1 MPRPASREPEP
12 GSDRQGILARA
23 TGAVLWKEHRLLLW
37 AHFLVPPG
45 LAALVVAATFATPI
59 LAGILA
65 GAVLAIAA
73 VSAHGLL
80 SRLSQAEEARLA
92 LTSQLIQSQKLA
104 AIGELS
110 AGIAH
115 EINNPIAII
124 AQEAEWAAHL
134 VGEAEKACP
143 ADFAEVKD
151 SLREVRAQVDRCKNI
166 THKLLDFAR
175 KREPVLQEVDVV
187 RIIEDM
193 ARLVDKEASYK
204 NVTLVRDLPQDLP
217 TLRTDAPL
225 LRQVVLNLM
234 TNALH
239 AVDNGGR
246 ITASARADD
255 GMLEIRIADN
265 GCGIPPEN
273 IDKIFNPFFT
283 TKPPGQGTGLGL
295 SMCHTLVTGMQG
307 EIFVE
312 SSPGQGATFIVR
324 LPRRHSPRPA
334 TGNTP

>member
-12 GSDRQGILARA
+12 GSDVQGILARA
-23 TGAVLWKEHRLLLW
+23 TGARLWKDHSLLLW
-37 AHFLVPPG
+37 AHFLVPPV
-45 LAALVVAATFATPI
+45 LAALVVAATFATPA
-59 LAGILA
+59 LAAILA

-73 VSAHGLL
+73 VSARGLL
-80 SRLSQAEEARLA
+80 TRLSQAEEARLT
-92 LTSQLIQSQKLA
+92 LNNQLIQSQKLA

-110 AGIAH
+110 AGLAH

-134 VGEAEKACP
+134 ITEAEKSCTTNF
-143 ADFAEVKD
+143 DEVKD

-175 KREPVLQEVDVV
+175 KREPVLQDVDVA

-204 NVTLVRDLPQDLP
+204 NVTLVRRLPQDLP

-239 AVDNGGR
+239 AVDAGGR
-246 ITASARADD
+246 IEASARADD
-255 GMLEIRIADN
+255 EILEISIKDN

-273 IDKIFNPFFT
+273 LDKIFNPFFT

-295 SMCHTLVTGMQG
+295 SLCHTLVDGMQG
-307 EIFVE
+307 EISVE
-312 SSPGQGATFIVR
+312 SKPGQGAVFTVR
-324 LPRRHSPRPA
+324 LPRRP
-334 TGNTP
+334 

>member
-1 MPRPASREPEP
+1 MPRPASRETES
-12 GSDRQGILARA
+12 GSDRQGSDQGMLARA
-23 TGAVLWKEHRLLLW
+23 TGARLWKDHSLLLW
-37 AHFLVPPG
+37 AHFLVPPV
-45 LAALVVAATFATPI
+45 LAALVVAATFATPM

-65 GAVLAIAA
+65 AAVLGIAA
-73 VSAHGLL
+73 VSARALL
-80 SRLSQAEEARLA
+80 IRLSQTEEARLA
-92 LTSQLIQSQKLA
+92 LNNQLIQSQKLA

-134 VGEAEKACP
+134 VGEAEKTCAV
-143 ADFAEVKD
+143 DFADVRD

-175 KREPVLQEVDVV
+175 KREPVLQDVDVV

-204 NVTLVRDLPQDLP
+204 NVTLARDLPQGLP

-234 TNALH
+234 TNALY
-239 AVDNGGR
+239 AVDTGGR
-246 ITASARADD
+246 IEVSARADD
-255 GMLEIRIADN
+255 EILEIRIKDN

-273 IDKIFNPFFT
+273 IEKIFNPFFT

-295 SMCHTLVTGMQG
+295 SMCHTLVTGMKG
-307 EIFVE
+307 EICVE
-312 SSPGQGATFIVR
+312 SKPGQGATFIVR
-324 LPRRHSPRPA
+324 LPRKS
-334 TGNTP
+334 

>member
-1 MPRPASREPEP
+1 MK
-12 GSDRQGILARA
+12 G
-23 TGAVLWKEHRLLLW
+23 LW
-37 AHFLVPPG
+37 AHFLVPPV

-73 VSAHGLL
+73 VSARGLL
-80 SRLSQAEEARLA
+80 SRLSQTEEARLA
-92 LTSQLIQSQKLA
+92 LTNQLIQSQKLA

-134 VGEAEKACP
+134 ISEIEKANP
-143 ADFAEVKD
+143 ADFADVKD

-175 KREPVLQEVDVV
+175 KREPVLQDVDVV

-193 ARLVDKEASYK
+193 ARLVDKEALYK
-204 NVTLVRDLPQDLP
+204 DVTLVRSLPQDLP
-217 TLRTDAPL
+217 KLRTDAPL

-239 AVDNGGR
+239 AVETGGR
-246 ITASARADD
+246 IEVSARADD
-255 GMLEIRIADN
+255 EALEIRIMDN
-265 GCGIPPEN
+265 GCGIAPEN

-295 SMCHTLVTGMQG
+295 SMCHTLVDGMKG
-307 EIFVE
+307 KILVE
-312 SSPGQGATFIVR
+312 SKPGQGAAFTVR
-324 LPRRHSPRPA
+324 LPRRV
-334 TGNTP
+334 

>member
-1 MPRPASREPEP
+1 MPRPASKEPES
-12 GSDRQGILARA
+12 GSDRQGIGQGSDQGMLARA
-23 TGAVLWKEHRLLLW
+23 TGARLWKDHGLLLW
-37 AHFLVPPG
+37 AHFLVPPV
-45 LAALVVAATFATPI
+45 LAALVVAATFATPV

-65 GAVLAIAA
+65 AIVLGIAA
-73 VSAHGLL
+73 VSARALMI
-80 SRLSQAEEARLA
+80 RLSQTEEARLA
-92 LTSQLIQSQKLA
+92 LTNQLIQSQKLA

-124 AQEAEWAAHL
+124 AQEGEWATHL
-134 VGEAEKACP
+134 IGEAEKQCS

-175 KREPVLQEVDVV
+175 KREPVIQDVDVS

-193 ARLVDKEASYK
+193 ARLVDKEAAYK
-204 NVTLVRDLPQDLP
+204 NVTLVRSLPQDLP
-217 TLRTDAPL
+217 KLRTDAPL

-239 AVDNGGR
+239 AVSEGGR
-246 ITASARADD
+246 IEASARADN
-255 GMLEIRIADN
+255 GFLEISIKDN
-265 GCGIPPEN
+265 GCGIAPEN
-273 IDKIFNPFFT
+273 IEKIFNPFFT

-295 SMCHTLVTGMQG
+295 SMCHTLVTGMKG
-307 EIFVE
+307 EICVD
-312 SSPGQGATFIVR
+312 SKPGQGATFIVR
-324 LPRRHSPRPA
+324 LPR
-334 TGNTP
+334 